1 MAGYSLHRIAV
12 VDIKEQV
19 PIANKP
25 SMIAIRNS
33 VGCLEYVQTPF
44 PSSSNMYT
52 LYRSGRRAMVGNQQR
67 RRTSSY

>member
-1 MAGYSLHRIAV
+1 LNLKTKKEVIAQLTMAGYSLHRIGV

-25 SMIAIRNS
+25 SMFAIRNS

-44 PSSSNMYT
+44 PSSSM
-52 LYRSGRRAMVGNQQR
+52 
-67 RRTSSY
+67 